1 MDFYFLC
8 RHLPEKPSLARIIA
22 PPGHRQRRHGRGRL
36 GASTASRT
44 LLLGT
49 GGMGVALAMLCA
61 IGAAVIV
68 YLVLVIALR
77 AVTLEDMRLI
87 PKGDKLARILHIK

>member
-1 MDFYFLC
+1 MGAAAWGVY
-8 RHLPEKPSLARIIA
+8 
-22 PPGHRQRRHGRGRL
+22 GL
-36 GASTASRT
+36 GT
-44 LLLGT
+44 LVLGT
-49 GGMGVALAMLCA
+49 GGMGVALSMLCA

-77 AVTLEDMRLI
+77 AVTREDMRLI

>member
-8 RHLPEKPSLARIIA
+8 RHLPERPSLARIIVRPA
-22 PPGHRQRRHGRGRL
+22 IASAVMGAAAWGVYGLGTLVL
-36 GASTASRT
+36 GA
-44 LLLGT
+44 
-49 GGMGVALAMLCA
+49 GGMGVALSMLCA

-68 YLVLVIALR
+68 YLILVIALR
-77 AVTLEDMRLI
+77 AVTREDMRLI